1 VAVVVVVVVVVRP
14 VVVVER
20 GGAVGQM
27 VLVLEVLRVVIPPV
41 VVVVV
46 VVVSVVVVVVSSVV
60 VVLSAE
66 EDPVASATGI
76 EESSSV
82 SALPHPAAPSN
93 RAPHKSN
100 TKKVRF
106 VCFIRCVPSKSLIQ
120 RMICQRN
127 TRFVNWLSLSMQIL
141 HRPALYCT
149 SQMYS
154 NTHLSQIRP
163 YNSAPVD

>member
-1 VAVVVVVVVVVRP
+1 MVVVVVVAIVVVVVVVVRP

-27 VLVLEVLRVVIPPV
+27 VLVLEVLRDVGAPV

-46 VVVSVVVVVVSSVV
+46 VVVSVVVV
-60 VVLSAE
+60 LIAE
-66 EDPVASATGI
+66 EDTVASATGM
-76 EESSSV
+76 EESSGI
-82 SALPHPAAPSN
+82 SALPHPTAPSN

-106 VCFIRCVPSKSLIQ
+106 VCFIRCVPSKSLISKT
-120 RMICQRN
+120 IHEHN

-163 YNSAPVD
+163 YNSASVD